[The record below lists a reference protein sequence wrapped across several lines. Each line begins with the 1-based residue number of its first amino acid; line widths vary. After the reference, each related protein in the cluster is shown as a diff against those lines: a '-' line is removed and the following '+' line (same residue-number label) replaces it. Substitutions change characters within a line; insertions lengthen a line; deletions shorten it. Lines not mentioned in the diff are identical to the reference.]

1 MKLDFL
7 EPVTTGRGPWASV
20 YAATGPPDEA
30 GLTRRELSWRE
41 LCRSLDEQG
50 ADPATV
56 AAVREALED
65 AAPDAEPRALALFAA
80 EGRVALE
87 CRLDEPPARSEAT
100 WSALPHVA
108 PLVEL
113 SGREPPCLVAR
124 VDRAGADFELHGT
137 GRAEAAGGVEGR
149 DWPLH
154 RASAG
159 DWSVKHF
166 QAAVENTWEEN
177 ARLIADE
184 ITRMCETSGAELV
197 VLAGGAREC
206 RAVRDHLP
214 EALHG
219 ATSISE
225 HGGRAAGTD
234 DAPLMADVRAARMDH
249 MARRTETV
257 LDRFRAGR
265 NASGRPE
272 AAVEGVPAVTEAVQE
287 HRVDTLLLTE
297 AGSDLQREVWV
308 GAEPGQ
314 VAARRSDAQALG
326 AEPARPARADDALLI
341 GTAAAGGEAVL
352 VPGDGTAD
360 GGVPA
365 GGVGALLRWP
375 RGEEERAAQR

>member
-1 MKLDFL
+1 M
-7 EPVTTGRGPWASV
+7 
-20 YAATGPPDEA
+20 YATTGPPDEA
-30 GLTRRELSWRE
+30 GTTRRELSWRE

-50 ADPATV
+50 ADAATV
-56 AAVREALED
+56 AAVREALEG

-87 CRLDEPPARSEAT
+87 CRLDQAPARSEAT

-113 SGREPPCLVAR
+113 GGQEPPCLVAR
-124 VDRAGADFELHGT
+124 VDRTGADFELHGT
-137 GRAEAAGGVEGR
+137 GRAEDAGGVEGR

-154 RASAG
+154 RPAAG

-166 QAAVENTWEEN
+166 EAAVENTWEEN

-184 ITRMCETSGAELV
+184 IARTCEASGAELV

-206 RAVRDHLP
+206 RAVRERLP
-214 EALHG
+214 GELHG
-219 ATSISE
+219 VTSISE
-225 HGGRAAGTD
+225 HGGRAEGTD
-234 DAPLMADVRAARMDH
+234 DAPLMADVRAARMEH
-249 MARRTETV
+249 TARRTEAV

-265 NASGRPE
+265 NASGRPD

-287 HRVDTLLLTE
+287 HRVDTLLLTD
-297 AGSDLQREVWV
+297 AGPDLHREVWV
-308 GAEPGQ
+308 GSDPAQ
-314 VAARRSDAQALG
+314 VAARRSDARALG
-326 AEPARPARADDALLI
+326 GEPVRPAPADDALLI

-352 VPGDGTAD
+352 VPGDGA
-360 GGVPA
+360 VPA